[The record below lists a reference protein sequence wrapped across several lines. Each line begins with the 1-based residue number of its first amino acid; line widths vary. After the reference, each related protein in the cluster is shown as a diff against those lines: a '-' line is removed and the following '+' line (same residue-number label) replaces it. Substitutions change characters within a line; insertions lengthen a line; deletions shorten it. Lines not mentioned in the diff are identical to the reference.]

1 MLRSAVRSC
10 GQKYSDMKITVIG
23 AGNVGSLT
31 AMRIA
36 ADGLGDVL
44 LIDVVKGLALGK
56 ALDLED
62 ARPLLK
68 SNYSIAGSD
77 DIAQV
82 KDSDII
88 VVTAGLARKP
98 GMTREELLFKN
109 AQILKDVCLKIKEL
123 ASDAIVIIITN
134 PLDIMTFYALKI
146 TGFKPS
152 KLFGMGISL
161 DAARFVNLISQ
172 ELHLPATDIE
182 ALVIGAHGE
191 GMLVLPS
198 FTKVKGV
205 SLDEFISD
213 DKIESLVSRTIN
225 RGAQIVAN
233 LGTGSAFFAPSA
245 AIASIIKTIVKDE
258 KRTIGLCSYLNGQYG
273 IKNSCIGVPCRIGKN
288 GIEQIIELDL
298 STDELAQLAK
308 SAAAVAQTATQLFA

>member
-1 MLRSAVRSC
+1 
-10 GQKYSDMKITVIG
+10 MKITVIG

-36 ADGLGDVL
+36 AEGLGDVL

-68 SNYSIAGSD
+68 SNYNIEGSD
-77 DIAQV
+77 DINQA
-82 KDSDII
+82 KDSDIV

-98 GMTREELLFKN
+98 GMTREELLVKN
-109 AQILKDVCLKIKEL
+109 ARILKDICLKIKEL
-123 ASDAIVIIITN
+123 AKDAIVIIVTN
-134 PLDIMTFYALKI
+134 PLDIMTLYALKT
-146 TGFKPS
+146 TGFKPG

-161 DAARFVNLISQ
+161 DTARFINLISQ
-172 ELHLPATDIE
+172 ELNLPATDIE

-191 GMLVLPS
+191 GMLPLAG
-198 FTKVKGV
+198 FTKIKGV

-213 DKIESLVSRTIN
+213 EKIKSLITRTIN

-245 AIASIIKTIVKDE
+245 AVASIVKTIVKDE

-273 IKNSCIGVPCRIGKN
+273 IKDSCIGSLPFRQKRH
-288 GIEQIIELDL
+288 
-298 STDELAQLAK
+298 
-308 SAAAVAQTATQLFA
+308 

>member
-1 MLRSAVRSC
+1 
-10 GQKYSDMKITVIG
+10 MKITVIG
-23 AGNVGSLT
+23 AGNVGSLS

-36 ADGLGDVL
+36 AEGLGDVL

-68 SNYSIAGSD
+68 NNYNIQGSD
-77 DIAQV
+77 DIAEV
-82 KDSDII
+82 KDSDIV

-98 GMTREELLFKN
+98 GMTREELLVKN

-123 ASDAIVIIITN
+123 AKNAIVIIVTN
-134 PLDIMTFYALKI
+134 PLDIMTFYALKV
-146 TGFKPS
+146 TGFKPG

-161 DAARFVNLISQ
+161 DTARFTNLISQ

-182 ALVIGAHGE
+182 ALVMGAHGE
-191 GMLVLPS
+191 GMLPLAG
-198 FTKVKGV
+198 FTKIKGV
-205 SLDEFISD
+205 RLDEFVSD
-213 DKIESLVSRTIN
+213 EKIKSLITRTIN

-245 AIASIIKTIVKDE
+245 AIASIVKTVVKDE
-258 KRTIGLCSYLNGQYG
+258 KRTIGVCSYLNGQYG
-273 IKNSCIGVPCRIGKN
+273 IKDSCIGVPCRLGKN

-298 STDELAQLAK
+298 STDELAQLTK
-308 SAAAVAQTATQLFA
+308 SAAAVAQAAAQLSV

>member
-1 MLRSAVRSC
+1 
-10 GQKYSDMKITVIG
+10 MKITVIG

-36 ADGLGDVL
+36 AEGLGDVL

-68 SNYSIAGSD
+68 SNYNIEGSD
-77 DIAQV
+77 DINQA
-82 KDSDII
+82 KDSDIV

-98 GMTREELLFKN
+98 GMTREELLVKN
-109 AQILKDVCLKIKEL
+109 ARILKDICLKIKEL
-123 ASDAIVIIITN
+123 AKDAIVIIVTN
-134 PLDIMTFYALKI
+134 PLDIMTLYALKT
-146 TGFKPS
+146 TGFKPG

-161 DAARFVNLISQ
+161 DTARFINLISQ
-172 ELHLPATDIE
+172 ELNLPATDIE

-191 GMLVLPS
+191 GMLPLAG
-198 FTKVKGV
+198 FTKIKGV

-213 DKIESLVSRTIN
+213 EKIKSLITRTIN

-245 AIASIIKTIVKDE
+245 AVASIVKTIVKDE

-273 IKNSCIGVPCRIGKN
+273 IKDSCIGVPCRLGKN

-298 STDELAQLAK
+298 LPEELSRLSK
-308 SAAAVAQTATQLFA
+308 SAAAVAQAAAQL

>member
-1 MLRSAVRSC
+1 
-10 GQKYSDMKITVIG
+10 MKISIIG
-23 AGNVGSLT
+23 AGNVGSLA

-68 SNYSIAGSD
+68 SNYNIKGSD
-77 DIAQV
+77 DITQI
-82 KDSDII
+82 KDSEIV

-98 GMTREELLFKN
+98 GMTREELLVKN
-109 AQILKDVCLKIKEL
+109 AQVIKDVCLKIKEL
-123 ASDAIVIIITN
+123 APDAIVIIVTN

-146 TGFKPS
+146 TDFKPS

-161 DAARFVNLISQ
+161 DTARFINLISQ
-172 ELHLPATDIE
+172 ELCLPATDIE
-182 ALVIGAHGE
+182 GLVMGAHGE
-191 GMLVLPS
+191 GMLPLPS
-198 FTKVKGV
+198 FAKVKGV

-213 DKIESLVSRTIN
+213 DKIESLISRTIS

-245 AIASIIKTIVKDE
+245 AIASIVKTIVKDE

-273 IKNSCIGVPCRIGKN
+273 IKDTCIGVPCRLGKN
-288 GIEQIIELDL
+288 GIEQVIELNL
-298 STDELAQLAK
+298 SRDELAQLAK
-308 SAAAVAQTATQLFA
+308 SATAVAQTTAKLLF

>member
-1 MLRSAVRSC
+1 V
-10 GQKYSDMKITVIG
+10 KISIIG
-23 AGNVGSLT
+23 AGNVGSLA

-44 LIDVVKGLALGK
+44 LIDVVRGLALGK

-68 SNYSIAGSD
+68 SNYSIQGSD
-77 DIAQV
+77 DITQV
-82 KDSDII
+82 KGSGIV

-98 GMTREELLFKN
+98 GMTREELLVKN

-123 ASDAIVIIITN
+123 APDAVVIIVTN
-134 PLDIMTFYALKI
+134 PLDIMTLYALKI
-146 TGFKPS
+146 TNFKPG

-161 DAARFVNLISQ
+161 DTARFINLISQ

-182 ALVIGAHGE
+182 ALVVGAHGE
-191 GMLVLPS
+191 GMLPLPG
-198 FTKVKGV
+198 FAKVKGV

-213 DKIESLVSRTIN
+213 DKIQELISRTIN

-245 AIASIIKTIVKDE
+245 AIAAIVKTIVKDE

-273 IKNSCIGVPCRIGKN
+273 IKDSCLGVPCRLGKQ
-288 GIEQIIELDL
+288 GIEQIMELDL
-298 STDELAQLAK
+298 SKEELAQLSK
-308 SAAAVAQTATQLFA
+308 SALAVAQAAAGLLA

>member
-1 MLRSAVRSC
+1 
-10 GQKYSDMKITVIG
+10 MKISIIG

-68 SNYSIAGSD
+68 SNYNIGGSD

-82 KDSDII
+82 KDSDI
-88 VVTAGLARKP
+88 VVITAGLARKP
-98 GMTREELLFKN
+98 GMTREELLAKN
-109 AQILKDVCLKIKEL
+109 ARILKDVCLKIKEL
-123 ASDAIVIIITN
+123 APEAIVIIVTN

-146 TGFKPS
+146 TDFKPS
-152 KLFGMGISL
+152 RLFGMGISL
-161 DAARFVNLISQ
+161 DTSRFINLISQ

-182 ALVIGAHGE
+182 AQVVGAHGE
-191 GMLVLPS
+191 GMLPLSS

-213 DKIESLVSRTIN
+213 EKIESLMSRTIN

-245 AIASIIKTIVKDE
+245 AIASIVKTIVKDE
-258 KRTIGLCSYLNGQYG
+258 KRTIGLCSYLNGQYS
-273 IKNSCIGVPCRIGKN
+273 IKDSCIGVPCRIGKN

-298 STDELAQLAK
+298 SADQLAQLTK
-308 SAAAVAQTATQLFA
+308 SAAAVAQATARLLA

>member
-1 MLRSAVRSC
+1 
-10 GQKYSDMKITVIG
+10 MKITIIG
-23 AGNVGSLT
+23 AGNVGSLS

-36 ADGLGDVL
+36 AEGLGDIL

-68 SNYSIAGSD
+68 NNYNIQGSD
-77 DIAQV
+77 DIAEI
-82 KDSDII
+82 KDSDIV

-98 GMTREELLFKN
+98 GMTREELLVKN

-123 ASDAIVIIITN
+123 AKSAIVIIVTN
-134 PLDIMTFYALKI
+134 PLDIMTFYALKV
-146 TGFKPS
+146 TGFKPG

-161 DAARFVNLISQ
+161 DTARFTNLISQ

-182 ALVIGAHGE
+182 ALVMGAHGE
-191 GMLVLPS
+191 GMLPLAG
-198 FTKVKGV
+198 FTKIKGV
-205 SLDEFISD
+205 RLDEFVND
-213 DKIESLVSRTIN
+213 EKIKSLITRTIN

-245 AIASIIKTIVKDE
+245 AIASIVKTIVKDE
-258 KRTIGLCSYLNGQYG
+258 KRTIGVCSYLNGQYG
-273 IKNSCIGVPCRIGKN
+273 IKDSCIGVPCRLGKN

-298 STDELAQLAK
+298 STDELAQLTK
-308 SAAAVAQTATQLFA
+308 SAAAVAQAAAQLSV

>member
-1 MLRSAVRSC
+1 
-10 GQKYSDMKITVIG
+10 MKISIIG
-23 AGNVGSLT
+23 AGNVGSLA

-36 ADGLGDVL
+36 ADGLGDVV

-68 SNYSIAGSD
+68 SNYSIQGSD

-82 KDSDII
+82 KDSDIV

-98 GMTREELLFKN
+98 GMTREELLAKN

-123 ASDAIVIIITN
+123 AKNAIVIIVTN

-146 TGFKPS
+146 TDFKPS

-161 DAARFVNLISQ
+161 DTARFINLISQ
-172 ELHLPATDIE
+172 ELRLPATDIE
-182 ALVIGAHGE
+182 AQVVGAHGE
-191 GMLVLPS
+191 GMLPLSS

-213 DKIESLVSRTIN
+213 EKIELLISRTIN

-245 AIASIIKTIVKDE
+245 AIASIVKTIVKDE
-258 KRTIGLCSYLNGQYG
+258 KRTMGLCSYLNGQYG
-273 IKNSCIGVPCRIGKN
+273 IKDSCIGVPCRIGKN
-288 GIEQIIELDL
+288 GIEQIIELNL
-298 STDELAQLAK
+298 SANQLTQLAK
-308 SAAAVAQTATQLFA
+308 SAMAVAQTTAQLLV